1 MWYLIGMLLCVAYF
15 IVMPFVRYKE
25 SWNNLL
31 KTINIKKDLWGA
43 IFGHFIISVIP
54 MSVNYD
60 EYCDAVLNWNDSFSF
75 WAWLGIL
82 AAITLLW
89 IIVIPA
95 GILLIAF
102 LFVKF
107 GIEEYFET
115 KFSKTD
121 KKVGGFKD

>member
-1 MWYLIGMLLCVAYF
+1 
-15 IVMPFVRYKE
+15 
-25 SWNNLL
+25 
-31 KTINIKKDLWGA
+31 
-43 IFGHFIISVIP
+43 

-60 EYCDAVLNWNDSFSF
+60 EYCDAVLNWDDSMSF
-75 WAWLGIL
+75 WGWIGIL

-89 IIVIPA
+89 IIAIPA

-115 KFSKTD
+115 KINKNKPS
-121 KKVGGFKD
+121 GFKD

>member
-25 SWNNLL
+25 SWNSLL
-31 KTINIKKDLWGA
+31 KTINIQKDLWGA

-60 EYCDAVLNWNDSFSF
+60 EYCDAVLNWDDSMSF
-75 WAWLGIL
+75 WGWIGIL

-89 IIVIPA
+89 IIAIPA
-95 GILLIAF
+95 GIIFLLF
-102 LFVKF
+102 LFIKF

-115 KFSKTD
+115 KITKNEPR
-121 KKVGGFKD
+121 VFKD